1 MLARAT
7 AESSGGQGSYMS
19 GVRPRARERAAAG
32 PAAASRRDKGSNQ
45 PVRAHALCH
54 APPLLVTFQ
63 RAQRSVRRLAAGF
76 SICLSPRARWN
87 GGRVQPRT
95 VARPSHAYPNRR
107 SLQNKSWVVTRIKAF
122 ASPCRWAK
130 AAASS
135 LRNAAGRS
143 APRRPSRS
151 GGTTRSSRRCR
162 RGL

>member
-1 MLARAT
+1 MRRGIAYVPS
-7 AESSGGQGSYMS
+7 AE
-19 GVRPRARERAAAG
+19 
-32 PAAASRRDKGSNQ
+32 KG
-45 PVRAHALCH
+45 
-54 APPLLVTFQ
+54 Q
-63 RAQRSVRRLAAGF
+63 RASLLAIVCSTTLSG
-76 SICLSPRARWN
+76 SPRARSN
-87 GGRVQPRT
+87 GGRVQPTPRT